1 MPYQQVSHYL
11 RKALLDACALRALAS
26 DGAESRS
33 SRAAKAAARLLRG
46 LQEHLDQAQWNQAV
60 DPQEYVGHCL
70 EPLEPVGTISA
81 DSYHA
86 LAFTISDTIFQD
98 IAYILSCA
106 ARDGA
111 RKGRVVRLYGDD
123 GAISA
128 DLVTRHWGY
137 VREYL
142 LSGRCPD
149 FAGKAEEIIVRMEFE
164 SVCSEAQAVASEG
177 PEEDACG
184 G

>member
-1 MPYQQVSHYL
+1 MPYQEVTHYL
-11 RKALLDACALRALAS
+11 RKALLDACALKALAS
-26 DGAESRS
+26 DGADSDSPRS
-33 SRAAKAAARLLRG
+33 AAAAARLLQG
-46 LQEHLDQAQWNQAV
+46 MQEDLDRAQWNQAV

-70 EPLEPVGTISA
+70 EPLEPVGAIAA

-98 IAYILSCA
+98 IAFILSCA
-106 ARDGA
+106 SRDGA

-123 GAISA
+123 GAIST

-149 FAGKAEEIIVRMEFE
+149 FAGRAEEIIVRMEFE
-164 SVCSEAQAVASEG
+164 SVCSEAQAVPSQG
-177 PEEDACG
+177 PEDDVCG

>member
-1 MPYQQVSHYL
+1 MPYREVTHYL

-33 SRAAKAAARLLRG
+33 PRAAAAAARLLRG
-46 LQEHLDQAQWNQAV
+46 MQEHLDRAQWSQAV
-60 DPQEYVGHCL
+60 DPQEYVGHCP
-70 EPLEPVGTISA
+70 EPLEPVGAISA
-81 DSYHA
+81 ESYHA
-86 LAFTISDTIFQD
+86 LAFTISDKIFQD

-123 GAISA
+123 GAVSM
-128 DLVTRHWGY
+128 DLVTRNWVY
-137 VREYL
+137 VRDYL

-149 FAGKAEEIIVRMEFE
+149 FEEQAEEIIARMEFE
-164 SVCSEAQAVASEG
+164 SVCSEAQAVASQG
-177 PEEDACG
+177 PEDDTCG